1 MPSSIF
7 IFIFV
12 IIFIYVVEKLFWSCL
27 LFYIYIKK
35 KKQLDLAIKSQ
46 KKTSLKNQQVLLI
59 FSLKNQTE
67 PKLFGLIVRSGYIYI
82 KLWFRWFIH

>member
-46 KKTSLKNQQVLLI
+46 KKNLTKKPTSFVD
-59 FSLKNQTE
+59 F
-67 PKLFGLIVRSGYIYI
+67 LFKKSN
-82 KLWFRWFIH
+82 

>member
-35 KKQLDLAIKSQ
+35 KKKQLDLAIKSQ
-46 KKTSLKNQQVLLI
+46 KKNLTKKPTSFVD
-59 FSLKNQTE
+59 F
-67 PKLFGLIVRSGYIYI
+67 LFKISN
-82 KLWFRWFIH
+82 